1 MSTNSI
7 TLAKVLKGCVQPL
20 RAPHYSDLHDT
31 RKRFFAL

>member
-1 MSTNSI
+1 
-7 TLAKVLKGCVQPL
+7 VLSGCVQPL